1 MQIKTQLDIELNE
14 SDIKAAIA
22 LYLTQNSVS
31 VSDDELSAIK
41 FVNSRNDGIKANLT
55 VSNEK
60 STAPED
66 YHVDEPVKVATVTF
80 QEVATVTFQEEVKC
94 TPDKAEEA
102 SEELLEAS
110 TVEDVIP
117 SIDELVEQQQAP
129 TTGKP
134 IFGNKSLFGN
144 K

>member
-22 LYLTQNSVS
+22 LYLTQNNVS
-31 VSDDELSAIK
+31 VSDEELSAIK

-60 STAPED
+60 STAPEE
-66 YHVDEPVKVATVTF
+66 HLAEAPVMHSV
-80 QEVATVTFQEEVKC
+80 ESFQEEFKC

-117 SIDELVEQQQAP
+117 SIDELVEQQQTP
-129 TTGKP
+129 TPGKP

>member
-22 LYLTQNSVS
+22 LYLTQNNVS
-31 VSDDELSAIK
+31 VSDEELSAIK

-66 YHVDEPVKVATVTF
+66 YHVEEPVKDAT
-80 QEVATVTFQEEVKC
+80 ETFQEEA
-94 TPDKAEEA
+94 TNTTEEAEEA
-102 SEELLEAS
+102 SEELLEPS
-110 TVEDVIP
+110 TVEDVMP
-117 SIDELVEQQQAP
+117 SIDEIAEQQQAP
-129 TTGKP
+129 TSGKP
-134 IFGNKSLFGN
+134 IFANKSLFGN

>member
-31 VSDDELSAIK
+31 VSDEELSAIK

-55 VSNEK
+55 VSNETP
-60 STAPED
+60 TAPED
-66 YHVDEPVKVATVTF
+66 YIVEEPAKDAT
-80 QEVATVTFQEEVKC
+80 ETFQEEATNTTEEV
-94 TPDKAEEA
+94 EEA
-102 SEELLEAS
+102 TEELLEPS
-110 TVEDVIP
+110 TVEDVMP
-117 SIDELVEQQQAP
+117 SIDEIAEQQQAP
-129 TTGKP
+129 TPGKP
-134 IFGNKSLFGN
+134 VFANKSLFGN

>member
-22 LYLTQNSVS
+22 LYLTQNNVS
-31 VSDDELSAIK
+31 VSDEELSAIK

-60 STAPED
+60 STAPEE
-66 YHVDEPVKVATVTF
+66 HLAEAPVMHSV
-80 QEVATVTFQEEVKC
+80 ESFQEEVKC

-134 IFGNKSLFGN
+134 LFGNKSLYGP

>member
-22 LYLTQNSVS
+22 LYLSQNSVL
-31 VSDDELSAIK
+31 VSDEELSAIK

-66 YHVDEPVKVATVTF
+66 HLAEAPVLHSVG
-80 QEVATVTFQEEVKC
+80 TFQEEATNTAVE
-94 TPDKAEEA
+94 TEEA
-102 SEELLEAS
+102 SEELLEPH
-110 TVEDVIP
+110 TVEDVMP
-117 SIDELVEQQQAP
+117 SIDEIAEQQQVP
-129 TTGKP
+129 TSGKP
-134 IFGNKSLFGN
+134 LFGNKSLYGP

>member
-60 STAPED
+60 STAPEE
-66 YHVDEPVKVATVTF
+66 HLAEAPVMHSVGS
-80 QEVATVTFQEEVKC
+80 FQEEFKC

-102 SEELLEAS
+102 SEELLEVNI
-110 TVEDVIP
+110 VEDVIP
-117 SIDELVEQQQAP
+117 SIDELVEQQQVP
-129 TTGKP
+129 TPGKP

>member
-22 LYLTQNSVS
+22 LYLTQNNVS
-31 VSDDELSAIK
+31 VSDEELSAIK

-66 YHVDEPVKVATVTF
+66 HLTESPVLRSVGTF
-80 QEVATVTFQEEVKC
+80 QTEAPSTAEE
-94 TPDKAEEA
+94 AEEA
-102 SEELLEAS
+102 SEELLEAN
-110 TVEDVIP
+110 TVEDVMP
-117 SIDELVEQQQAP
+117 SIDEIAEQQQAP
-129 TTGKP
+129 TPGKP
-134 IFGNKSLFGN
+134 TFAGKSLFGN

>member
-22 LYLTQNSVS
+22 LYLTQNNVS
-31 VSDDELSAIK
+31 VSDEELSAIK

-60 STAPED
+60 STAPEE
-66 YHVDEPVKVATVTF
+66 YLAEALVKAFAETF
-80 QEVATVTFQEEVKC
+80 QTEAPDTTEEVAE
-94 TPDKAEEA
+94 P

-110 TVEDVIP
+110 TVEDVMP
-117 SIDELVEQQQAP
+117 SIDDIAEQQ
-129 TTGKP
+129 TSTSGKP
-134 IFGNKSLFGN
+134 VFPSKSLFGT

>member
-22 LYLTQNSVS
+22 LYLTQNNVS

-60 STAPED
+60 STAPEE
-66 YHVDEPVKVATVTF
+66 HLAEAPVMHSVGS
-80 QEVATVTFQEEVKC
+80 FQEEFKC

-110 TVEDVIP
+110 TVEDVMP
-117 SIDELVEQQQAP
+117 SIDEIAEQQQQVP

-134 IFGNKSLFGN
+134 LFGNKSLYGP

>member
-14 SDIKAAIA
+14 ADIKASIA
-22 LYLTQNSVS
+22 LYLTQNNVN
-31 VSDDELSAIK
+31 VSDEELDAIK

-66 YHVDEPVKVATVTF
+66 YIAEAPVMHSVTPF
-80 QEVATVTFQEEVKC
+80 QPEVASTAEEV
-94 TPDKAEEA
+94 EEA

-110 TVEDVIP
+110 TVEDVMP
-117 SIDELVEQQQAP
+117 SIDEIAEQQVP
-129 TTGKP
+129 TPGKP

>member
-22 LYLTQNSVS
+22 LYLSQNNVS
-31 VSDDELSAIK
+31 VSDEELSAIK

-66 YHVDEPVKVATVTF
+66 YLVEEPVKDAT
-80 QEVATVTFQEEVKC
+80 ETFQEEA
-94 TPDKAEEA
+94 TNTTEEAEEA

-110 TVEDVIP
+110 TVEDVMP
-117 SIDELVEQQQAP
+117 SIDEIAEQQQAP
-129 TTGKP
+129 TPGKP
-134 IFGNKSLFGN
+134 VFTNKSLFGN

>member
-22 LYLTQNSVS
+22 LYLTQNNVS
-31 VSDDELSAIK
+31 VSDEELSAIK

-66 YHVDEPVKVATVTF
+66 HLTESPVLRSVGTF
-80 QEVATVTFQEEVKC
+80 QTEAPSTAEE
-94 TPDKAEEA
+94 AEEA
-102 SEELLEAS
+102 SEELLEAN
-110 TVEDVIP
+110 TVEDVMP
-117 SIDELVEQQQAP
+117 SIDEIAEQQQAP
-129 TTGKP
+129 TPGKP
-134 IFGNKSLFGN
+134 TFAGRSLFGN

>member
-22 LYLTQNSVS
+22 LYLTQNNVS

-60 STAPED
+60 STAPE
-66 YHVDEPVKVATVTF
+66 EQLPEAPVMHSVG
-80 QEVATVTFQEEVKC
+80 TFQEEAPN
-94 TPDKAEEA
+94 TTEEFEEA

-110 TVEDVIP
+110 TVEDVMP
-117 SIDELVEQQQAP
+117 SIDEIAEQQQAP
-129 TTGKP
+129 TSGKP
-134 IFGNKSLFGN
+134 LFGNKSLYGP

>member
-22 LYLTQNSVS
+22 LYLTQHNVS
-31 VSDDELSAIK
+31 VSDEELSAIK

-60 STAPED
+60 STAPEE
-66 YHVDEPVKVATVTF
+66 HLAEAPVSYSV
-80 QEVATVTFQEEVKC
+80 ETFQEEAPS
-94 TPDKAEEA
+94 TAEEA
-102 SEELLEAS
+102 EEVSEELLEAS
-110 TVEDVIP
+110 TVEDVMP
-117 SIDELVEQQQAP
+117 SIDEIAEQQQAP
-129 TTGKP
+129 TAGKP

>member
-22 LYLTQNSVS
+22 LYLTQNNVS
-31 VSDDELSAIK
+31 VSDEELSAIK

-60 STAPED
+60 STAPEE
-66 YHVDEPVKVATVTF
+66 HPVEAPVMHSVG
-80 QEVATVTFQEEVKC
+80 TFQEEAPS
-94 TPDKAEEA
+94 TTEEFEA
-102 SEELLEAS
+102 VSEELLEAS
-110 TVEDVIP
+110 TVEDVMP
-117 SIDELVEQQQAP
+117 SIDEIAEQQQVP
-129 TTGKP
+129 TSGKP
-134 IFGNKSLFGN
+134 LFGNKSLYGP

>member
-22 LYLTQNSVS
+22 LYLTQNNVS

-60 STAPED
+60 STAPEE
-66 YHVDEPVKVATVTF
+66 HLVEAPVMHSVGSF
-80 QEVATVTFQEEVKC
+80 PEEVKC
-94 TPDKAEEA
+94 TPDEAEEV

-117 SIDELVEQQQAP
+117 SIDELVEQQQVP
-129 TTGKP
+129 TSGKP
-134 IFGNKSLFGN
+134 LFGNKSLYGP

>member
-22 LYLTQNSVS
+22 LYLTQNNVS

-60 STAPED
+60 STAPE
-66 YHVDEPVKVATVTF
+66 EQLAEAPVIHYVGTF
-80 QEVATVTFQEEVKC
+80 QVGAPNTTEEF
-94 TPDKAEEA
+94 EEA

-129 TTGKP
+129 TPGKP
-134 IFGNKSLFGN
+134 LFGNKSLYGP

>member
-14 SDIKAAIA
+14 ADIKASIA
-22 LYLTQNSVS
+22 LYLTQNNVN
-31 VSDDELSAIK
+31 VSDEELDAIK

-66 YHVDEPVKVATVTF
+66 YIGEAPVMQSVAPF
-80 QEVATVTFQEEVKC
+80 QAEAASTTEE
-94 TPDKAEEA
+94 AEEA

-110 TVEDVIP
+110 TVEDVMP
-117 SIDELVEQQQAP
+117 SIDEIAEQQAP
-129 TTGKP
+129 TPGKP
-134 IFGNKSLFGN
+134 TFAGKSLFGN

>member
-14 SDIKAAIA
+14 ADIKAAIA
-22 LYLTQNSVS
+22 LYLTQNNVN
-31 VSDDELSAIK
+31 VSDEELDAIK

-66 YHVDEPVKVATVTF
+66 YIAEAPVMHSVGTF
-80 QEVATVTFQEEVKC
+80 QPEVASTTEEV
-94 TPDKAEEA
+94 EEA
-102 SEELLEAS
+102 SEELVEAS
-110 TVEDVIP
+110 TVEDVMP
-117 SIDELVEQQQAP
+117 SIDEIAEQQA
-129 TTGKP
+129 TTPGKP
-134 IFGNKSLFGN
+134 IFAGKSLFGN

>member
-22 LYLTQNSVS
+22 LYLSQNNVS
-31 VSDDELSAIK
+31 VSDEELSAIK

-60 STAPED
+60 STAHED
-66 YHVDEPVKVATVTF
+66 YLVEEPVKDA
-80 QEVATVTFQEEVKC
+80 EETFQEEATNTTEEV
-94 TPDKAEEA
+94 EEA

-110 TVEDVIP
+110 TVEDVMP
-117 SIDELVEQQQAP
+117 SIDEIAEQQQP
-129 TTGKP
+129 STPGKP
-134 IFGNKSLFGN
+134 VFANKSLFGN

>member
-22 LYLTQNSVS
+22 LYLSQNNVS
-31 VSDDELSAIK
+31 VSDEELGAIK

-60 STAPED
+60 STAPDD
-66 YHVDEPVKVATVTF
+66 YIAEAPVMGSVGTF
-80 QEVATVTFQEEVKC
+80 QAEAASTTEEV
-94 TPDKAEEA
+94 EEA

-110 TVEDVIP
+110 TVEDVMP
-117 SIDELVEQQQAP
+117 SIDEIAEQQQ
-129 TTGKP
+129 TTTPGKP
-134 IFGNKSLFGN
+134 IFANKSLFGN

>member
-22 LYLTQNSVS
+22 LYLTQNNVS
-31 VSDDELSAIK
+31 VSDEELSAIK

-60 STAPED
+60 STAPE
-66 YHVDEPVKVATVTF
+66 EQLAEAPVMHSVG
-80 QEVATVTFQEEVKC
+80 TFQEEAPNTTEEV
-94 TPDKAEEA
+94 EEA

-117 SIDELVEQQQAP
+117 SIDELVEQQQQVP

-134 IFGNKSLFGN
+134 LFGNKSLYGP

>member
-22 LYLTQNSVS
+22 LYLTQNNVS
-31 VSDDELSAIK
+31 VSDEELSAIK

-60 STAPED
+60 STAPEE
-66 YHVDEPVKVATVTF
+66 YLAEEPVKAFT
-80 QEVATVTFQEEVKC
+80 ETFQEEAAS
-94 TPDKAEEA
+94 TTEEIEEA
-102 SEELLEAS
+102 PEELVEAS
-110 TVEDVIP
+110 TVEDVMP
-117 SIDELVEQQQAP
+117 SIDEIAEQQQAP
-129 TTGKP
+129 ATGKP
-134 IFGNKSLFGN
+134 IFANKSLFGP

>member
-22 LYLTQNSVS
+22 LYLTQNNVS
-31 VSDDELSAIK
+31 VSDEELSAIK

-60 STAPED
+60 STAPEE
-66 YHVDEPVKVATVTF
+66 HLAEAPVMHSV
-80 QEVATVTFQEEVKC
+80 ESFQEEAPSTTEQV
-94 TPDKAEEA
+94 EEA

-110 TVEDVIP
+110 TVEDVMP
-117 SIDELVEQQQAP
+117 SVDEIAEQQQS
-129 TTGKP
+129 TTPGKP
-134 IFGNKSLFGN
+134 TFANKSLFGN

>member
-22 LYLTQNSVS
+22 LYLAQNNVS
-31 VSDDELSAIK
+31 VSDEELSAIK

-66 YHVDEPVKVATVTF
+66 YLVEEPVKDAV
-80 QEVATVTFQEEVKC
+80 ETFQEEA
-94 TPDKAEEA
+94 TNTTEEAEEA
-102 SEELLEAS
+102 SEELLEPS
-110 TVEDVIP
+110 TVEDVMP
-117 SIDELVEQQQAP
+117 SIDEIAEQQQAP
-129 TTGKP
+129 TPGKP
-134 IFGNKSLFGN
+134 VFASKSLFGN

>member
-22 LYLTQNSVS
+22 LYLTQNNVS
-31 VSDDELSAIK
+31 VSDEELSAIK

-60 STAPED
+60 STAPE
-66 YHVDEPVKVATVTF
+66 EQLPEAPVMHSVG
-80 QEVATVTFQEEVKC
+80 TFQEEAPN
-94 TPDKAEEA
+94 TTEEVEEV

-117 SIDELVEQQQAP
+117 SIDELVEQQQVP

-134 IFGNKSLFGN
+134 LFGNKSLYGP

>member
-22 LYLTQNSVS
+22 LYLSQNSVS
-31 VSDDELSAIK
+31 VSDEELSAIK

-60 STAPED
+60 STAPEE
-66 YHVDEPVKVATVTF
+66 HLVEAPVLHSVGA
-80 QEVATVTFQEEVKC
+80 FQEEATNTTEEV
-94 TPDKAEEA
+94 EEA
-102 SEELLEAS
+102 SEELLEAN
-110 TVEDVIP
+110 TVEDVMP
-117 SIDELVEQQQAP
+117 SIDEIAEQQQAP
-129 TTGKP
+129 TPGKP
-134 IFGNKSLFGN
+134 SFAGKSLFGN

>member
-22 LYLTQNSVS
+22 LYLTQNNVS
-31 VSDDELSAIK
+31 VSDEELSAIK

-60 STAPED
+60 STAPEE
-66 YHVDEPVKVATVTF
+66 HLTEEPILPYVR
-80 QEVATVTFQEEVKC
+80 TFQEEAPS
-94 TPDKAEEA
+94 TAEEFEEA

-110 TVEDVIP
+110 TVEDVMP
-117 SIDELVEQQQAP
+117 SIDEIAEQQQVP

-134 IFGNKSLFGN
+134 LFGNKSLYGP

>member
-31 VSDDELSAIK
+31 VSDEELSAIK

-60 STAPED
+60 STAPEE
-66 YHVDEPVKVATVTF
+66 HLAEAPVKDVV
-80 QEVATVTFQEEVKC
+80 ETFQEEA
-94 TPDKAEEA
+94 TNTTEEA

-110 TVEDVIP
+110 TVEDVMP

-129 TTGKP
+129 TPGKP
-134 IFGNKSLFGN
+134 LFGNKSLYGP

>member
-22 LYLTQNSVS
+22 LYLTQNNVS
-31 VSDDELSAIK
+31 VSDEELSAIK

-60 STAPED
+60 STAPEE
-66 YHVDEPVKVATVTF
+66 HLAEAPVMDSVG
-80 QEVATVTFQEEVKC
+80 TFQEEAPN
-94 TPDKAEEA
+94 TTEEFEEA

-110 TVEDVIP
+110 TVEDVMP
-117 SIDELVEQQQAP
+117 SIDEIAEQQQTP
-129 TTGKP
+129 TPGKP
-134 IFGNKSLFGN
+134 VFASKSLFGN

>member
-22 LYLTQNSVS
+22 LYLTQNNVS
-31 VSDDELSAIK
+31 VSDEELSAIK

-60 STAPED
+60 STAPE
-66 YHVDEPVKVATVTF
+66 EQLPETPVMHSVG
-80 QEVATVTFQEEVKC
+80 TFQEEAPN
-94 TPDKAEEA
+94 TTEEAEEA

-117 SIDELVEQQQAP
+117 SIDELVEQQQQVP

-134 IFGNKSLFGN
+134 LFGNKSLYGP

>member
-22 LYLTQNSVS
+22 LYLTQNNVS

-60 STAPED
+60 STAPE
-66 YHVDEPVKVATVTF
+66 EQLPEAPVMHSVG
-80 QEVATVTFQEEVKC
+80 TFQEEVKC
-94 TPDKAEEA
+94 IPDIALYLAQNAEEA

-117 SIDELVEQQQAP
+117 SIDELVEQQQQVP

-134 IFGNKSLFGN
+134 LFGNKSLYGP

>member
-22 LYLTQNSVS
+22 LYLTQNNVS

-60 STAPED
+60 STAPEE
-66 YHVDEPVKVATVTF
+66 HLAEAPVMHSV
-80 QEVATVTFQEEVKC
+80 ESFQEEVKC
-94 TPDKAEEA
+94 TPDEAEEA

-117 SIDELVEQQQAP
+117 SIDELVEQQQVP
-129 TTGKP
+129 TSGKP
-134 IFGNKSLFGN
+134 LFGNKSLYGP

>member
-22 LYLTQNSVS
+22 LYLTQNNVS
-31 VSDDELSAIK
+31 VSDEELSAIK

-60 STAPED
+60 STAPEE
-66 YHVDEPVKVATVTF
+66 HLAEAPVMHSVGS
-80 QEVATVTFQEEVKC
+80 FQEEFKC

-117 SIDELVEQQQAP
+117 SIDELVEQQQQVP

-134 IFGNKSLFGN
+134 LFGNKSLYGP

>member
-22 LYLTQNSVS
+22 LYLTQNNVS
-31 VSDDELSAIK
+31 VSDEELSAIK

-60 STAPED
+60 STAPEE
-66 YHVDEPVKVATVTF
+66 HPVEAPVMHSVG
-80 QEVATVTFQEEVKC
+80 TFQEEAPS
-94 TPDKAEEA
+94 TTEEFEA
-102 SEELLEAS
+102 VSEELLEAS
-110 TVEDVIP
+110 TVEDVMP
-117 SIDELVEQQQAP
+117 SIDEIAEQQQAP
-129 TTGKP
+129 TSGKL

>member
-22 LYLTQNSVS
+22 LYLSQNNVS
-31 VSDDELSAIK
+31 VSDEELSAIK

-66 YHVDEPVKVATVTF
+66 YLVEEPVKDAV
-80 QEVATVTFQEEVKC
+80 ETFQEEA
-94 TPDKAEEA
+94 TNTTEEAEEA
-102 SEELLEAS
+102 SEELLEPS
-110 TVEDVIP
+110 TVEDVMP
-117 SIDELVEQQQAP
+117 SIDEIAEQQAP

-134 IFGNKSLFGN
+134 IFANKSLFGN